1 MESHLFWFN
10 DEQWAKIAPHL
21 PRNQPGPCRNDDR
34 LILSGIMHVLKV
46 GCRWVDCP
54 REYGPHKTIYNRFAR
69 WSERGI
75 WQKIFE
81 AVASPSEP
89 PKQAALD
96 SSHIKAHRC
105 AGGGKRGAEFQ
116 AIGLTKGGR
125 NSKIHAIVDED
136 RSPWVLILT
145 PGNTADCIMAQE
157 CVSLIPGIKELLA
170 DKGYDTDAFRAF
182 LKQQKIRPVI
192 PGKSNRK
199 KRIRHDRKAYKN
211 RNVIER
217 CFGRL
222 KDFRRIATRY
232 DKLAQNFFSALCFV
246 TILAYWM

>member
-1 MESHLFWFN
+1 
-10 DEQWAKIAPHL
+10 
-21 PRNQPGPCRNDDR
+21 
-34 LILSGIMHVLKV
+34 
-46 GCRWVDCP
+46 
-54 REYGPHKTIYNRFAR
+54 
-69 WSERGI
+69 
-75 WQKIFE
+75 
-81 AVASPSEP
+81 
-89 PKQAALD
+89 
-96 SSHIKAHRC
+96 
-105 AGGGKRGAEFQ
+105 
-116 AIGLTKGGR
+116 
-125 NSKIHAIVDED
+125 
-136 RSPWVLILT
+136 LILT

-182 LKQQKIRPVI
+182 LKQQKIPPII
-192 PGKSNRK
+192 PAKSNRK

>member
-1 MESHLFWFN
+1 M
-10 DEQWAKIAPHL
+10 
-21 PRNQPGPCRNDDR
+21 
-34 LILSGIMHVLKV
+34 
-46 GCRWVDCP
+46 
-54 REYGPHKTIYNRFAR
+54 
-69 WSERGI
+69 
-75 WQKIFE
+75 
-81 AVASPSEP
+81 
-89 PKQAALD
+89 
-96 SSHIKAHRC
+96 
-105 AGGGKRGAEFQ
+105 
-116 AIGLTKGGR
+116 
-125 NSKIHAIVDED
+125 
-136 RSPWVLILT
+136 LILT

-157 CVSLIPGIKELLA
+157 CVSLIPGIKQLLA

-192 PGKSNRK
+192 PGKSTRK

-246 TILAYWM
+246 TILAYWI